1 MIDER
6 KKISADLC
14 SYIDDKGSKL
24 HLEITIP
31 GVKKEDIRLRLL
43 EDSFAMTAPRN
54 EFDYVTTGAFCC
66 PIKASDAEARYE
78 NGLLKVSV
86 PFKDPMEDAV
96 EITIK
101 QIDAQIM
108 HKNIKQKKLTF
119 LKSSLQLAAGNLSG
133 KESAIFV
140 FAR

>member
-1 MIDER
+1 VVLYGHGRGYSLPALCNQLIEKEVFVMVDER

-54 EFDYVTTGAFCC
+54 EFDYVITGAFCC
-66 PIKASDAEARYE
+66 PIKASDAEASYE

-86 PFKDPMEDAV
+86 PVKDPMEDAV

-101 QIDAQIM
+101 
-108 HKNIKQKKLTF
+108 
-119 LKSSLQLAAGNLSG
+119 
-133 KESAIFV
+133 
-140 FAR
+140 